1 MGAHANDWLGKT
13 DENGQKRF
21 RTENR
26 AGMHGKWLSV
36 AFRFPPLIPV
46 PFRFFRQSRR
56 DERTRQGLAGELG
69 SLSVFCAGVCEEK
82 LSVTF
87 RFPPFVSVPFRSAP
101 AETIHIIHAMLCRHG
116 LSLIPCNKIK
126 NHSHKQNEVRNI
138 SDADF

>member
-1 MGAHANDWLGKT
+1 MGTLTNDRLGRT

-26 AGMHGKWLSV
+26 AGMHGEWLSV
-36 AFRFPPLIPV
+36 AFRFPP
-46 PFRFFRQSRR
+46 
-56 DERTRQGLAGELG
+56 
-69 SLSVFCAGVCEEK
+69 
-82 LSVTF
+82 
-87 RFPPFVSVPFRSAP
+87 FVSVRFRSAP

-138 SDADF
+138 SDADS